1 MDNFSDKWHGWY
13 AEFWTMSTFL
23 KRIQAWKSKIICDS
37 VSGQKVSNDV
47 AIPME
52 FIKSEDNSG
61 DKTRKSFK
69 LKYASI

>member
-13 AEFWTMSTFL
+13 AEFWTISTFL

-37 VSGQKVSNDV
+37 ISVSDDV

-52 FIKSEDNSG
+52 YIKSENNSG

-69 LKYASI
+69 LKYALI